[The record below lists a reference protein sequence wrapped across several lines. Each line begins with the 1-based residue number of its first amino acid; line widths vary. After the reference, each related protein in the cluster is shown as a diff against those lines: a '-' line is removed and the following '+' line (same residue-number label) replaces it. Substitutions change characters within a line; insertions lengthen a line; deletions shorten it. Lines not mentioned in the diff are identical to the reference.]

1 MHVRNA
7 NALIERM
14 AEEGRRLF
22 GDKPDQN
29 RKWQNGWKD
38 VKQHISRLG
47 QVTDTD
53 LATALREFIHSF
65 EHQTRRMY
73 QMMFGLADSPNT
85 DSDTPM
91 NVTQL
96 RSWIDLTYRAST
108 YAIISIYIPDKQ
120 ETGTLRMAVNLRTGK
135 TTTERERT
143 KAKLPRK
150 YRNTTKGI

>member
-1 MHVRNA
+1 M
-7 NALIERM
+7 
-14 AEEGRRLF
+14 
-22 GDKPDQN
+22 N

-120 ETGTLRMAVNLRTGK
+120 ETGTLRIAVNLRTGK

-150 YRNTTKGI
+150 YRNTTKRI